1 MSDAH
6 DPNDDRQGEA
16 VRRLVKRAL
25 APNSLAKDPPDIL
38 RGVQRRLRARSRG
51 KFFRDGWSTSQTRQ
65 AYVLVALATLLL
77 VALAYFALVPLDI
90 R

>member
-1 MSDAH
+1 MSDVR
-6 DPNDDRQGEA
+6 DPNEDRQSEA

-25 APNSLAKDPPDIL
+25 APNSLAKDTPDIL

-51 KFFRDGWSTSQTRQ
+51 KFFRDGWSTSQARQ

-77 VALAYFALVPLDI
+77 VALAYFALAPLDI